1 MLLAALLSF
10 VRSYIQSWRY
20 PVHVIL
26 VESTYNVQFKL
37 PRNYQNYL
45 CELPRTK
52 RAELTRIYISA
63 NYLCVLPR
71 TKRAELPRIIFRR
84 ITEPYSELTKSLLR
98 VSTVW
103 SRRVG
108 GGVRGVRTNP
118 LCRSICQ
125 FIWRPQPGDDE
136 IAKVCFTKRN
146 SPVVSW

>member
-52 RAELTRIYISA
+52 RAELTRIYNSA
-63 NYLCVLPR
+63 NYLCV
-71 TKRAELPRIIFRR
+71 LPRIIFRR
-84 ITEPYSELTKSLLR
+84 ITEPYWVNQEFASSIDR
-98 VSTVW
+98 VK
-103 SRRVG
+103 R
-108 GGVRGVRTNP
+108 
-118 LCRSICQ
+118 
-125 FIWRPQPGDDE
+125 IWRVPVLLQWFLIRLYIQVTNDPSTSS
-136 IAKVCFTKRN
+136 IVCDVWPR
-146 SPVVSW
+146 S